1 MNSIYGRLLV
11 PAVCLAMLAIGSP
24 ALAQGSATASLTGSV
39 VDSAGG
45 VIPGATV
52 VVKNDATGVTFD
64 AVSSSSGRVFHSG
77 ADRRHLHA

>member
-11 PAVCLAMLAIGSP
+11 PAACLAMLAIGSP

-39 VDSAGG
+39 VDAAGG

-52 VVKNDATGVTFD
+52 VVKNNATGVTFD
-64 AVSSSSGRVFHSG
+64 AVSNSSGAFSMS
-77 ADRRHLHA
+77 RRSTPARTP